1 MNMSGLILFRYP
13 VHPLFLEKFRYTTN
27 KLQKKRNS
35 DPGKA
40 KIVSYLI
47 WRSYNMTIKFDAWRL
62 LSVTHSSY
70 PVI

>member
-1 MNMSGLILFRYP
+1 MNNFSVLMNMSGLILFRYP

-47 WRSYNMTIKFDAWRL
+47 
-62 LSVTHSSY
+62 
-70 PVI
+70 